1 LYNAVSEQGGFDMQK
16 LAVSLLIFL
25 FLIPISTLS
34 SQETEETISPVFIRI
49 TIYPTISL
57 SRYDY
62 NNDIDLYEIRTYIE
76 LRKESQL
83 GPPIEGAQITVLGQT
98 LDFTN
103 SHYEK
108 RIRVDKEKLPEE
120 IEISIQTLGKFE
132 LKEKVSIPMWLT
144 LKEPLPQILEDKSD
158 LKVSWEFSKYKVP
171 VNINIYDFKSGD
183 SIESENHTDKTSIII
198 PGERIPSETI
208 IRIYVISSWFLKHY
222 LHGGNKA
229 RGSEINVIP
238 WSQVFLRARS

>member
-1 LYNAVSEQGGFDMQK
+1 MQKFAVSI
-16 LAVSLLIFL
+16 LIFL
-25 FLIPISTLS
+25 FIIPVSILL
-34 SQETEETISPVFIRI
+34 SQEIEESTSPVFIRI

-83 GPPIEGAQITVLGQT
+83 GPPIKGAQITVLGHT
-98 LDFTN
+98 FDFTN

-108 RIRVDKEKLPEE
+108 RIRVDKEQPPDE
-120 IEISIQTLGKFE
+120 IEISIQTEDGFE
-132 LKEKVSIPMWLT
+132 FKEKVPLPMWLT
-144 LKEPLPQILEDKSD
+144 LKEPRPQILEDKSD
-158 LKVSWEFSKYKVP
+158 LTVSWEFSKYKVP
-171 VNINIYDFKSGD
+171 VNIHVYNFKSGD
-183 SIESENHTDKTSIII
+183 SIESENHTDKTAIII
-198 PGERIPSETI
+198 PGAQIPQETI

-222 LHGGNKA
+222 LHGDDKA

-238 WSQVFLRARS
+238 WSQVFLRSR